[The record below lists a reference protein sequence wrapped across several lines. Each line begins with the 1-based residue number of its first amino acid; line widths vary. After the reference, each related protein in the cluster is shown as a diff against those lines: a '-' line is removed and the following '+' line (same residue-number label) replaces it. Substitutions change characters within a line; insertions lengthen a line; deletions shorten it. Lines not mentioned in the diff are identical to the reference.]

1 MKTPQKSES
10 IDLILG
16 NSNKRFS
23 GVTSTMLQVLE
34 KQKKIVNVAVLGSHF
49 VPADTKILTFWQA
62 IQLRGKLDKK
72 KPTIFH
78 ARRNNEMIQALALKV
93 LFRVPLKIVFT
104 STAQRYH
111 SWLTR
116 WLMSKMDG
124 LVSTCSAAAHYMKKK
139 PDVIIPHGIDQTTY
153 MPAENKTVLWES
165 FGFNGKYG
173 IGIFGRVREQKGVD
187 LLIDAAIPLL
197 KKHTD
202 YSVIIVGEITADNEE
217 FVKKQQQK
225 ITDVGLEKQFVFTGK
240 QPFENI
246 PKLFR
251 AMSII
256 TALSRNEG
264 FGLTVLE
271 AMSSGVP
278 VLASSAGAWPEIIS
292 DGIDGYITPCSDLS
306 AIIEKLSLL
315 MERSKEELE
324 AMGSH
329 GRQKI
334 ETKYTIENEAKA
346 LCDYFQSL

>member
-1 MKTPQKSES
+1 MPTPDMHEL
-10 IDLILG
+10 DLILG

-34 KQKKIVNVAVLGSHF
+34 EQKKILNVAVLGNYF
-49 VPADTKILTFWQA
+49 VPEGTVTLSFWQA
-62 IQLRGKLDKK
+62 IKLRKNRK
-72 KPTIFH
+72 KPLVFH
-78 ARRNNEMIQALALKV
+78 ARRNNEMIQALILKV
-93 LFRVPLKIVFT
+93 CFRVPMKIVFT

-124 LVSTCSAAAHYMKKK
+124 LVSTCAAAAHYMTYK

-153 MPAENKTVLWES
+153 MPAVNKSALWSEL
-165 FGFNGKYG
+165 GLKGKYG
-173 IGIFGRVREQKGVD
+173 IGIFGRVRKQKGVD

-197 KKHTD
+197 QQYQD
-202 YSVIIVGEITADNEE
+202 YNVIIVGEITSDNQA
-217 FVKKQQQK
+217 FVDEQKQK
-225 ITDVGLEKQFVFTGK
+225 IANANLENRFIFTGK

-256 TALSRNEG
+256 AALSRNEG

-292 DGIDGYITPCSDLS
+292 DGIDGYLTPCGDISK
-306 AIIEKLSLL
+306 IREKLNQL
-315 MERSKEELE
+315 MAVPSTTLDD
-324 AMGSH
+324 MGAQ
-329 GRQKI
+329 GRKKI
-334 ETKYTIENEAKA
+334 EERFTTQKEAQA
-346 LCDYFQSL
+346 LCEYFQSL

>member
-1 MKTPQKSES
+1 MPTPNMHEL
-10 IDLILG
+10 DLILG

-34 KQKKIVNVAVLGSHF
+34 EQKKILNVAVLGDHF
-49 VPADTKILTFWQA
+49 VPEDTTTLSFWQA
-62 IQLRGKLDKK
+62 TKLRKNRT
-72 KPTIFH
+72 KPLIFH
-78 ARRNNEMIQALALKV
+78 ARRNNEMIQALILKV
-93 LFRVPLKIVFT
+93 CFRVPMKIVFT

-124 LVSTCSAAAHYMKKK
+124 LVSTCAAAAHYMAYK
-139 PDVIIPHGIDQTTY
+139 PDIIIPHGIDQTTY
-153 MPAENKTVLWES
+153 TPTIDKSALWHEL
-165 FGFNGKYG
+165 GLTGKYG
-173 IGIFGRVREQKGVD
+173 IGIFGRVRKQKGVD

-197 KKHTD
+197 QQHKD
-202 YSVIIVGEITADNEE
+202 YNVIIVGEITPDNQA
-217 FVKKQQQK
+217 FVDEQKQK
-225 ITDVGLEKQFVFTGK
+225 IASANLENRFIFTGK

-292 DGIDGYITPCSDLS
+292 DGIDGYLTPCGDISKISERLNHLMTLPS
-306 AIIEKLSLL
+306 ATLND
-315 MERSKEELE
+315 
-324 AMGSH
+324 MGVQ
-329 GRQKI
+329 GRKKI
-334 ETKYTIENEAKA
+334 EERFTTQKEAQT
-346 LCDYFQSL
+346 LCKYFQNL